1 MKQNGT
7 KNVFPIV
14 FIFFIVLLLVCY
26 AIYLN
31 RTYYSIYGP
40 FYDSMSYMN
49 HLGAIVSTA
58 RNEGVIKA
66 IQLGAHGNT
75 VFFPWLIGALIGG
88 IVNLNRDIAVIIQ
101 VPLVLTQAIS
111 GYFYFKKVSGYSTIV
126 SVAFSIVLITFG
138 AMFYYN
144 GGLSDL
150 RMDLSQGLA
159 FGSALALFSIAHKC
173 RETKYWVI
181 FGLMLGI
188 SFLVRATTP
197 VYAVLVFGTCA
208 LVDAFISR
216 GNIKVWLNPYL
227 ISAGLAMLISLWFYI
242 VNFNFLY
249 YYYFIWNY
257 DANASLPLAQSIGHL
272 NFLFSMHLGMPICML
287 LVLVFLSQ
295 IYKRFLYTKINSLD
309 LNWTMLLGAIIP
321 VGFLV
326 FFGAALNPF
335 VSMVSVP
342 GLIMFSLAPFKS
354 NALST
359 QTRGQV
365 IFYVCSVFVAIVI
378 TAFSGIES
386 HKKIASPWIPNIA
399 GVQAITNIIIKDM
412 EIQKKKSGAFEVT
425 YVGSVDSTTIM
436 NSLIYDQKFT
446 FSVNKHAE
454 KNGLIMEELHPGLA
468 NPVEWAAIHG
478 SQPSDKLK
486 TLVDEAVAKADYL
499 IMPENNTTFVPHYPI
514 SPYAFELRD
523 LIVKSK
529 SFTKISEPIELS
541 SLESISIYRSISK

>member
-1 MKQNGT
+1 MKRNGT
-7 KNVFPIV
+7 ENILPIV
-14 FIFFIVLLLVCY
+14 FIFFIVILLVYY

-49 HLGAIVSTA
+49 HLGMIMSTA
-58 RNEGVIKA
+58 RNEGIIEA

-75 VFFPWLIGALIGG
+75 VFLPWLVGALIGG
-88 IVNLNRDIAVIIQ
+88 IVNLSRDVAVIIQ
-101 VPLVLTQAIS
+101 LPLVLIQAIS
-111 GYFYFKKVSGYSTIV
+111 GYYFFKKVSGYTTIV
-126 SVAFSIVLITFG
+126 SVAFSIVLITFA

-144 GGLSDL
+144 GGLSDF

-173 RETKYWVI
+173 RERKYWI
-181 FGLMLGI
+181 LFGVMLGI

-208 LVDAFISR
+208 LIDALISR
-216 GNIKVWLNPYL
+216 GNIKVWLTPYL

-242 VNFNFLY
+242 VNFKYLY
-249 YYYFIWNY
+249 YYYFVWNY
-257 DANASLPLAQSIGHL
+257 DANASLPLVQSIGHL
-272 NFLFSMHLGMPICML
+272 NFLFAMHLGIPICML
-287 LVLVFLSQ
+287 LILVFLSQ
-295 IYKRFLYTKINSLD
+295 TYKQLFYTKIKNLD
-309 LNWTMLLGAIIP
+309 LNWAMLIGAIAP

-335 VSMVSVP
+335 VSMISVP

-365 IFYVCSVFVAIVI
+365 ILYVCSVFIVIAI
-378 TAFSGIES
+378 TAFSGIEN

-412 EIQKKKSGAFEVT
+412 EIQKKKTAAFEVT
-425 YVGSVDSTTIM
+425 YVGSLDSTAIM
-436 NSLIYDQKFT
+436 NSFIYDQKFT
-446 FSVNKHAE
+446 FDINKHAE
-454 KNGLIMEELHPGLA
+454 KNGLKMEALHPGLA
-468 NPVEWAAIHG
+468 NPVEWAAIYG
-478 SQPSDKLK
+478 SHPSDKLH

-499 IMPENNTTFVPHYPI
+499 IMPENDTTFIPHHPI

-523 LIVKSK
+523 LILKSK
-529 SFTKISEPIELS
+529 SFTKISKPIKLS
-541 SLESISIYRSISK
+541 SLESISIYRNTSK